1 MKFVQDFLY
10 QQYCDT
16 RGTLNLYPPWTH
28 IFTAASCRIV
38 SLEQCICRRIIWEP
52 RQVKKIQLVIL
63 RTATKNQQ
71 SITTELL
78 NNRFWGPVMTSSTK
92 NYLKIIGNIQ
102 CYRCVDIC
110 STYMSAPEKPG
121 YTLVHH
127 TRIPG
132 HWRRCVR
139 RVPIIFTR
147 FVALV
152 ESQQAWCDATDVTS
166 SKPWPR
172 KVLW

>member
-16 RGTLNLYPPWTH
+16 RGTLNLYPPWTYLH
-28 IFTAASCRIV
+28 CCQ
-38 SLEQCICRRIIWEP
+38 LHNCITRAVHLLTIIWEP
-52 RQVKKIQLVIL
+52 RQ
-63 RTATKNQQ
+63 KNQQ

-78 NNRFWGPVMTSSTK
+78 NNRFLGPVMTSSTK

-127 TRIPG
+127 TTNFQAIDDG
-132 HWRRCVR
+132 ASEEFQS
-139 RVPIIFTR
+139 FTR

-152 ESQQAWCDATDVTS
+152 ESQQAWCDATDGIS